1 MSYSTGSSEPVR
13 ARLPTGSS
21 LIDNAQEI
29 TLQAALNHAIGLVA
43 DCFDDCNR
51 DAESESVYSQQAKA
65 YEEIYAEVDDHQTTL
80 VHTQNLAKNLVH
92 GGLDYLKSAT
102 AATLNT
108 GSVARWSALS
118 LTRSLIEASADC
130 LWLVDPKLNLDTRV
144 RRTNQMFVR
153 SCDEMLR
160 MLPDRESTTSRFLSI
175 DPAAKTVCLKARDS
189 ALEWAKAQGWACAN
203 GKAITRKTWIGEI
216 PSHKA
221 MVALAAE
228 GEPDYWMDVYSML
241 SGATHSQP
249 LLMTLSLGDE
259 PDTHLDRALM
269 VLDIGVSF
277 YTDALRRLA
286 EFMGWRDHDIDK
298 WFAPVH
304 LAIQHIRTPDDI
316 PLPKFEIEGCEA
328 CPDYQ
333 EPFMHRLA
341 FVSHLCA
348 LMELNVDPGNTSG
361 TDAPER
367 YSSAIEFFNLVH
379 ERLEVEDMRDPQTQE
394 KRTALGVG
402 HTGVLTL
409 YGSNLREVLTSVAAS
424 WAVLRSPSYQTSV
437 RKLQCW
443 LSQAEDGS
451 EVPYGNA

>member
-1 MSYSTGSSEPVR
+1 MSSSTGSGDPVR
-13 ARLPTGSS
+13 VSVSTRSS
-21 LIDNAQEI
+21 LLDNEQEI
-29 TLQAALNHAIGLVA
+29 TLQAALSNAISLFS
-43 DCFDDCNR
+43 DCFGDCNR
-51 DAESESVYSQQAKA
+51 KAESESIYSRQAESF
-65 YEEIYAEVDDHQTTL
+65 EESYAEVDNHKTTL
-80 VHTQNLAKNLVH
+80 VYTENLAKNLVH
-92 GGLDYLKSAT
+92 GGLDYLKGAT
-102 AATLNT
+102 AATLDT
-108 GSVARWSALS
+108 GSVARWSSLS

-130 LWLVDPKLNLDTRV
+130 LWLVDPNLDLDTRV

-153 SCDEMLR
+153 SCDEMIR
-160 MLPDRESTTSRFLSI
+160 ILPDRHATTSRFLSI
-175 DPAAKTVCLKARDS
+175 DPTAKADCLKARDS
-189 ALEWAKAQGWACAN
+189 ALNWAKAQGWACAN

-228 GEPDYWMDVYSML
+228 GERDYWMDVYSML

-249 LLMTLSLGDE
+249 LWMTLSLRDE

-269 VLDIGVSF
+269 VLDIGISF

-286 EFMGWRDHDIDK
+286 EFMGWRDHDIDR

-316 PLPKFEIEGCEA
+316 PLPKIELEGCEA

-348 LMELNVDPGNTSG
+348 LMERNVDPGNTSG
-361 TDAPER
+361 TDAPGR
-367 YSSAIEFFNLVH
+367 YSSALEFFNNVYGTLVAE
-379 ERLEVEDMRDPQTQE
+379 ERTNAETQE
-394 KRTALGVG
+394 MRTALGIG

-409 YGSNLREVLTSVAAS
+409 YGSDLREVLTSVAAS
-424 WAVLRSPSYQTSV
+424 WAVLRSPSYQAGV
-437 RKLQCW
+437 GNLQCW
-443 LSQAEDGS
+443 LSQTEDGS